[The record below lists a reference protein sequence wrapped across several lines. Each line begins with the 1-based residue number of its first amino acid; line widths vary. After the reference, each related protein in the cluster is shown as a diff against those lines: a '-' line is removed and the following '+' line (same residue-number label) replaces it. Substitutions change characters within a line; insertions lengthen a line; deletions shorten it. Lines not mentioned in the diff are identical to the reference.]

1 MKPVIMN
8 KKLKKFLLTA
18 LLLMFLGNLMAF
30 ILEPSFV
37 HDPKTWLTN
46 CLFSVGLG
54 YPMMLVSR
62 LVTRR
67 FGDRISWEINP
78 VKKIASTL
86 GVVII
91 LAIVITLLLN
101 YIFIYRIQGVT
112 VGQYLRTTILLLLLQ
127 ILVIVYIFS
136 IITAVE
142 FFKKWKEGL
151 IKQQS
156 LQRKAIELQLE
167 TLKNQVNPHFLFN
180 SLNTLTSLI
189 HKDADKAVQF
199 TIQLADIYRY
209 ALENKDKPT
218 VPWLV
223 EKKFVENYLSM
234 QQIRFSS
241 NIAVSIAVGGDEKFE
256 VIPLSVQMLVENA
269 IKHNIITADDPLEI
283 AIYVE
288 NNFLVVRN
296 KLQLKSSVEYSE
308 NIGLANIKQQYEIL
322 AGQKVDVSRESGFFT
337 VKLPFLANK

>member
-1 MKPVIMN
+1 MK
-8 KKLKKFLLTA
+8 KKLVRILLTF

-30 ILEPSFV
+30 ILEPSFITN
-37 HDPKTWLTN
+37 PKTWLLN

-62 LVTRR
+62 LVTRL
-67 FGDRISWEINP
+67 FGARISWEKNP
-78 VKKIASTL
+78 AKKIASTL

-91 LAIVITLLLN
+91 LAVVITILLN
-101 YIFIYRIQGVT
+101 YIFIYQIQGVPFT
-112 VGQYLRTTILLLLLQ
+112 QYLKTTVLLLLLQ
-127 ILVIVYIFS
+127 ILIIIYIFS
-136 IITAVE
+136 VITGIE

-151 IKQQS
+151 IRQES

-180 SLNTLTSLI
+180 SLNTLTSLV

-199 TIQLADIYRY
+199 IIQLSDIYRY
-209 ALENKDKPT
+209 ALENKNKPT
-218 VPWLV
+218 VPWAT

-241 NIAVSIAVGGDEKFE
+241 NIVVSMETTLDEKLE

-296 KLQLKSSVEYSE
+296 NLQLKSSVEYSE

-322 AGQKVDVSRESGFFT
+322 AGQKVEVSREDGFFT
-337 VKLPFLANK
+337 VKVPLISNK

>member
-1 MKPVIMN
+1 MK
-8 KKLKKFLLTA
+8 KKLVRILLTF

-30 ILEPSFV
+30 ILEPSIINN
-37 HDPKTWLTN
+37 PKTWLLN
-46 CLFSVGLG
+46 CLFSIGLG
-54 YPMMLVSR
+54 YPMMLVSK
-62 LVTRR
+62 LVTRL
-67 FGDRISWEINP
+67 FGARITWEKNP
-78 VKKIASTL
+78 GKKIASTL

-91 LAIVITLLLN
+91 LSIVITIFLN
-101 YIFIYRIQGVT
+101 YIFIYRIQGVPFT
-112 VGQYLRTTILLLLLQ
+112 QYLKTTILLLLLQ
-127 ILVIVYIFS
+127 ILVIIYIFS
-136 IITAVE
+136 VITGIE

-151 IKQQS
+151 IRQES

-180 SLNTLTSLI
+180 SLNTLTSLV

-199 TIQLADIYRY
+199 IIQLSDIYRY
-209 ALENKDKPT
+209 ALENKNKLT
-218 VPWLV
+218 VPWPV

-234 QQIRFSS
+234 QQIRFSG
-241 NIAVSIAVGGDEKFE
+241 NIVVSMDTRGDEKFE
-256 VIPLSVQMLVENA
+256 VVPLSVQMLVENA

-308 NIGLANIKQQYEIL
+308 NIGLDNIKQQYEIL
-322 AGQKVDVSRESGFFT
+322 AGKKAEVSREDGFFT
-337 VKLPFLANK
+337 VKLPLIAN

>member
-1 MKPVIMN
+1 MKNRLVRI
-8 KKLKKFLLTA
+8 LLTL

-30 ILEPSFV
+30 ILEPSFINN
-37 HDPKTWLTN
+37 PKTWLLN
-46 CLFSVGLG
+46 CLFSIGLG
-54 YPMMLVSR
+54 YPMMMVSK
-62 LVTRR
+62 LVTRL
-67 FGDRISWEINP
+67 FGARISWEKNP
-78 VKKIASTL
+78 GKKIASTL
-86 GVVII
+86 GVVI
-91 LAIVITLLLN
+91 LLSIVITVLLN
-101 YIFIYRIQGVT
+101 YIFIYQIQGMSFT
-112 VGQYLRTTILLLLLQ
+112 QYLKTTILLLLLQ
-127 ILVIVYIFS
+127 MLVIIYIFS
-136 IITAVE
+136 VITGIE

-151 IKQQS
+151 IKQES

-180 SLNTLTSLI
+180 SLNTLTSLV

-199 TIQLADIYRY
+199 IIQLSDIYRY
-209 ALENKDKPT
+209 ALENKNKPT
-218 VPWLV
+218 VPWPV

-241 NIAVSIAVGGDEKFE
+241 NIVVSMDTPADEKFE
-256 VIPLSVQMLVENA
+256 VVPLSVQMLVENA

-283 AIYVE
+283 AIYLE

-322 AGQKVDVSRESGFFT
+322 AGQKADVSREGGFFT
-337 VKLPFLANK
+337 VKLPLIASK

>member
-1 MKPVIMN
+1 
-8 KKLKKFLLTA
+8 
-18 LLLMFLGNLMAF
+18 MAF
-30 ILEPSFV
+30 ILEPSFI
-37 HDPKTWLTN
+37 HNPKTWLLN
-46 CLFSVGLG
+46 CLFSIGLG
-54 YPMMLVSR
+54 YPMMLLST
-62 LVTRR
+62 LITRR
-67 FGDRISWEINP
+67 FGGRISWEMNP
-78 VKKIASTL
+78 GKKIASTL

-91 LAIVITLLLN
+91 VSIVITILIN
-101 YIFIYRIQGVT
+101 YVFIYRIQGVSFA
-112 VGQYLRTTILLLLLQ
+112 QYLKTTFLLLLLM
-127 ILVIVYIFS
+127 ILIIIYIFS
-136 IITAVE
+136 VITGIE

-151 IKQQS
+151 IRQES

-180 SLNTLTSLI
+180 SLNTLTSLV

-199 TIQLADIYRY
+199 IIQLSDIYRY
-209 ALENKDKPT
+209 ALENKNKPT

-241 NIAVSIAVGGDEKFE
+241 NIVVSIDTPMDEKFE

-269 IKHNIITADDPLEI
+269 IKHNIITKDDPLEI

-288 NNFLVVRN
+288 NNFLIVRN
-296 KLQLKSSVEYSE
+296 RLQLKSSVEYSE

-322 AGQKVDVSRESGFFT
+322 AGQKVDVSREDGFFT
-337 VKLPFLANK
+337 VKLPLIAN

>member
-1 MKPVIMN
+1 MK
-8 KKLKKFLLTA
+8 KKLIRILLTF

-30 ILEPSFV
+30 ILQPSFV
-37 HDPKTWLTN
+37 NNPKTWLMN

-54 YPMMLVSR
+54 YPMMLVSK

-67 FGDRISWEINP
+67 FGDRISWERNP
-78 VKKIASTL
+78 GKKIASTL

-91 LAIVITLLLN
+91 LSIVIT
-101 YIFIYRIQGVT
+101 IFINYVFIYQIQGVSFAE
-112 VGQYLRTTILLLLLQ
+112 YLKTTFLLLLLM
-127 ILVIVYIFS
+127 ILIIIYIFS
-136 IITAVE
+136 VITGIE
-142 FFKKWKEGL
+142 FFRKWKEGL
-151 IKQQS
+151 IKQES

-180 SLNTLTSLI
+180 SLNTLTSLV

-199 TIQLADIYRY
+199 IIQLSDIYRY
-209 ALENKDKPT
+209 ALENKNKPT
-218 VPWLV
+218 VPWPV
-223 EKKFVENYLSM
+223 EKQFVENYLSM

-241 NIAVSIAVGGDEKFE
+241 NIVVSMDTGLEEKFE
-256 VIPLSVQMLVENA
+256 VIPLAVQMLVENA

-322 AGQKVDVSRESGFFT
+322 AGQKAEVSREDGFFT
-337 VKLPFLANK
+337 VKLPLIANK

>member
-1 MKPVIMN
+1 MK
-8 KKLKKFLLTA
+8 KKLTSILLTF

-30 ILEPSFV
+30 ILEPSFINN
-37 HDPKTWLTN
+37 PKTWLLN

-54 YPMMLVSR
+54 YPMMLVSK
-62 LVTRR
+62 LVTRL
-67 FGDRISWEINP
+67 FGARISWERNP
-78 VKKIASTL
+78 GKKIASTL

-91 LAIVITLLLN
+91 LAIVITILLN
-101 YIFIYRIQGVT
+101 YIFIYRIQGMPFT
-112 VGQYLRTTILLLLLQ
+112 QYLKTTMLLLLLQ
-127 ILVIVYIFS
+127 ILVIIYIFS
-136 IITAVE
+136 IITGIE

-151 IKQQS
+151 IKQES

-180 SLNTLTSLI
+180 SLNTLTSLV

-199 TIQLADIYRY
+199 IIQLSDIYRY
-209 ALENKDKPT
+209 ALENKNKST
-218 VPWLV
+218 VPWPV

-234 QQIRFSS
+234 QQIRFSG
-241 NIAVSIAVGGDEKFE
+241 NIVVSMDTPGDEKFG
-256 VIPLSVQMLVENA
+256 VVPLSVQMLVENA

-283 AIYVE
+283 AIFRE

-322 AGQKVDVSRESGFFT
+322 AGQKPEVSREGGFFT
-337 VKLPFLANK
+337 VKLPLIAGK

>member
-1 MKPVIMN
+1 MN
-8 KKLKKFLLTA
+8 KKLRSFLLTL

-30 ILEPSFV
+30 ILEPSFI
-37 HDPKTWLTN
+37 HNPKTWLIN

-54 YPMMLVSR
+54 YPMMLVSQ

-67 FGDRISWEINP
+67 FGARITWERNP
-78 VKKIASTL
+78 GKKIASTL

-91 LAIVITLLLN
+91 LSIVITVFLN
-101 YIFIYRIQGVT
+101 YIFIYRIQKMPFT
-112 VGQYLRTTILLLLLQ
+112 QYLKPTILLLLLQ
-127 ILVIVYIFS
+127 ILIIIYIFS
-136 IITAVE
+136 VITGIE

-151 IKQQS
+151 INQES

-180 SLNTLTSLI
+180 SLNTLTSLV

-199 TIQLADIYRY
+199 IIQLSDIYRY
-209 ALENKDKPT
+209 ALENKNKPT
-218 VPWLV
+218 VPWSA
-223 EKKFVENYLSM
+223 EKKFVEDYLSL

-241 NIAVSIAVGGDEKFE
+241 NIAVSMDTSLDEKFE
-256 VIPLSVQMLVENA
+256 VVPLSVQMLVENA

-288 NNFLVVRN
+288 NNFLVVKN
-296 KLQLKSSVEYSE
+296 KLQLKSSVEFSE

-322 AGQKVDVSRESGFFT
+322 ASQKVDVSREGGFFT
-337 VKLPFLANK
+337 VKLPLITNMRIVI

>member
-1 MKPVIMN
+1 MKKRLVRI
-8 KKLKKFLLTA
+8 LLTF

-30 ILEPSFV
+30 ILEPSFISN
-37 HDPKTWLTN
+37 PKTWLLN
-46 CLFSVGLG
+46 CLFSIGLG
-54 YPMMLVSR
+54 YPMMLVSK
-62 LVTRR
+62 LVTRL
-67 FGDRISWEINP
+67 FGARISWERNP
-78 VKKIASTL
+78 GKKIASTL

-91 LAIVITLLLN
+91 LSIVITILLN
-101 YIFIYRIQGVT
+101 YIFIYRIQGVPFT
-112 VGQYLRTTILLLLLQ
+112 QYLKTTIVLLLLQ
-127 ILVIVYIFS
+127 ILVIIYIFS
-136 IITAVE
+136 VITGIE

-151 IKQQS
+151 IRQES

-180 SLNTLTSLI
+180 SLNTLTSLV

-199 TIQLADIYRY
+199 IIQLSDIYRY
-209 ALENKDKPT
+209 ALENKNKPT

-241 NIAVSIAVGGDEKFE
+241 NIVVSIDTPMDEKFE

-269 IKHNIITADDPLEI
+269 IKHNIITKDDPLEI

-288 NNFLVVRN
+288 NNFLIVRN
-296 KLQLKSSVEYSE
+296 RLQLKSSVEYSE

-322 AGQKVDVSRESGFFT
+322 AGQKVDVSREDGFFT
-337 VKLPFLANK
+337 VKLPLIAN

>member
-1 MKPVIMN
+1 MN
-8 KKLKKFLLTA
+8 KKLKNFLLTA

-30 ILEPSFV
+30 ILEPSFI
-37 HDPKTWLTN
+37 HNPKTWLIN
-46 CLFSVGLG
+46 SLFSVGLG
-54 YPMMLVSR
+54 YPMMLLSGFVS
-62 LVTRR
+62 RR

-78 VKKIASTL
+78 AKKIASTL

-91 LAIVITLLLN
+91 LAIVITLFLN

-112 VGQYLRTTILLLLLQ
+112 VGQYFRTTFLLLLLQ
-127 ILVIVYIFS
+127 VLVIVYIFS
-136 IITAVE
+136 ILTAVE
-142 FFKKWKEGL
+142 FFRKWKEGL

-180 SLNTLTSLI
+180 SLNTLTSLV

-199 TIQLADIYRY
+199 TIQLSDIYRY

-218 VPWLV
+218 VPWPV

-241 NIAVSIAVGGDEKFE
+241 NIAVSITAGPDEKFE

-269 IKHNIITADDPLEI
+269 IKHNIVTADDPLEI

-322 AGQKVDVSRESGFFT
+322 AGKKVEVSRDGGYFT
-337 VKLPFLANK
+337 VKLPLIANN

>member
-1 MKPVIMN
+1 MKN
-8 KKLKKFLLTA
+8 KLVRILLTF

-30 ILEPSFV
+30 ILEPSFIYN
-37 HDPKTWLTN
+37 PKTWLLN
-46 CLFSVGLG
+46 CLFSIGLG

-62 LVTRR
+62 LVTRK
-67 FGDRISWEINP
+67 FGARITWERNP
-78 VKKIASTL
+78 GKKIVSTL
-86 GVVII
+86 GMVI
-91 LAIVITLLLN
+91 LLSIVITILLN
-101 YIFIYRIQGVT
+101 YIFIYQIQGVPFT
-112 VGQYLRTTILLLLLQ
+112 QYLKTTILLLLLQ
-127 ILVIVYIFS
+127 ILIIIYIFS
-136 IITAVE
+136 IITGIE

-151 IKQQS
+151 IKQES
-156 LQRKAIELQLE
+156 LQRKAVELQLE

-180 SLNTLTSLI
+180 SLNTLTSLV

-199 TIQLADIYRY
+199 IIQLSDIYRY
-209 ALENKDKPT
+209 ALENKNKRT
-218 VPWLV
+218 VPWPT

-241 NIAVSIAVGGDEKFE
+241 NISVSIETSLDEKFE

-322 AGQKVDVSRESGFFT
+322 AGQKAEVSREDGFFT
-337 VKLPFLANK
+337 VKLPLIAIK

>member
-1 MKPVIMN
+1 
-8 KKLKKFLLTA
+8 
-18 LLLMFLGNLMAF
+18 
-30 ILEPSFV
+30 
-37 HDPKTWLTN
+37 
-46 CLFSVGLG
+46 
-54 YPMMLVSR
+54 MMLVSK
-62 LVTRR
+62 LVTRL
-67 FGDRISWEINP
+67 FGARITWEKNP
-78 VKKIASTL
+78 GKKIASTL

-91 LAIVITLLLN
+91 LAIVITILLN
-101 YIFIYRIQGVT
+101 YIFIYRIQGVPFT
-112 VGQYLRTTILLLLLQ
+112 QYLKTTILLLLLQ
-127 ILVIVYIFS
+127 ILVIIYIFS
-136 IITAVE
+136 VITGIE

-151 IKQQS
+151 IKQES

-180 SLNTLTSLI
+180 SLNTLTSLV

-199 TIQLADIYRY
+199 IIQLSDIYRY
-209 ALENKDKPT
+209 ALENKNKST
-218 VPWLV
+218 VPWPV

-241 NIAVSIAVGGDEKFE
+241 NIVVSMDTSGDEKFE
-256 VIPLSVQMLVENA
+256 VVPLSVQMLVENA
-269 IKHNIITADDPLEI
+269 IKHNIITTDDPLEI

-322 AGQKVDVSRESGFFT
+322 AGQKADVSREGGFFT
-337 VKLPFLANK
+337 VKLPLIANK